1 MEDDL
6 RDDLKFV
13 VEESVEYFDGL
24 QETLSNVSGGELKI
38 YNREYLYYV
47 RKNLNEIISL
57 VEKFVKSSD
66 TEKYRTLGLH
76 TLTNDEDT
84 KNMFQAK
91 NAQCQIMLDLTNV
104 LDNLISKSLNEL
116 QEKEQ
121 KEKNKII

>member
-1 MEDDL
+1 MILTDK
-6 RDDLKFV
+6 RNF
-13 VEESVEYFDGL
+13 
-24 QETLSNVSGGELKI
+24 NGELKI

-84 KNMFQAK
+84 KSMFQAK

-104 LDNLISKSLNEL
+104 LDNLVSKSLNEL

-121 KEKNKII
+121 KEKEKERKK